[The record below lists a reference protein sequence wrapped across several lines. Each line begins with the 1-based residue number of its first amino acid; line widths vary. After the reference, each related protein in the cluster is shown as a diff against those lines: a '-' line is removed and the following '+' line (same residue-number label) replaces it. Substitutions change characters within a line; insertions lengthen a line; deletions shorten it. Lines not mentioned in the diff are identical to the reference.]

1 MTVIFNKDMRNIFLS
16 VSCALNMKAH
26 LIVVHKIFLSKV
38 IQLFLEHGHIK
49 ELDCFLFRHKQRT
62 AYTTNHLTGK
72 LGCRGNEGLG
82 FLWWGDDENM
92 QNEIVV
98 RAMQCCE
105 YVKTSELCISNAWT
119 FNYMNYI
126 SIWKTGANSEWM
138 KEKCVCVCL
147 NSEAEGRCM
156 YSKPGQPA
164 QISVKIQLKA
174 HETRS
179 SESDK

>member
-16 VSCALNMKAH
+16 VSCVLNMKAH

-82 FLWWGDDENM
+82 FLW
-92 QNEIVV
+92 
-98 RAMQCCE
+98 
-105 YVKTSELCISNAWT
+105 
-119 FNYMNYI
+119 
-126 SIWKTGANSEWM
+126 
-138 KEKCVCVCL
+138 
-147 NSEAEGRCM
+147 
-156 YSKPGQPA
+156 
-164 QISVKIQLKA
+164 
-174 HETRS
+174 
-179 SESDK
+179 